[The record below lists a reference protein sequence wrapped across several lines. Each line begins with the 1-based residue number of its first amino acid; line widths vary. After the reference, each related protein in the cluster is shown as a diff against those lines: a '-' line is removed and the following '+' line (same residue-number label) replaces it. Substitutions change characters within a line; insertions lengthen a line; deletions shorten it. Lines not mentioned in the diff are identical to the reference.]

1 MRSVADGDSLD
12 VHCLGELFRDLG
24 QYIEEGGR
32 GLDGQ
37 AKLSL
42 CNSQLGPQTLRAE
55 DQIPGETKRKRSC
68 FIVSCAQ

>member
-1 MRSVADGDSLD
+1 MGTVADSDALG
-12 VHCLGELFRDLG
+12 VHCLGQLLRNLG

-42 CNSQLGPQTLRAE
+42 CNSQHSPEPFAQRTKL
-55 DQIPGETKRKRSC
+55 PGETNRKRSC
-68 FIVSCAQ
+68 FIVSGAQ